1 MKSVNLLH
9 KWGFGDSDTN
19 STVGPNNPGFIM
31 RETLINGCFDLAFV
45 DKEVQRPARV

>member
-19 STVGPNNPGFIM
+19 STVLVSSNSKKNPENIC
-31 RETLINGCFDLAFV
+31 IKNIKKPDLRSI
-45 DKEVQRPARV
+45 DDTSNES